1 MDHSRNTLLHDAY
14 DNEMRTTC
22 EDDGANRVGERSFGF
37 ASGRGFCGTTT
48 FAGGGTTLGGG
59 GTTIGTFA
67 VSFCVAGL
75 VIP

>member
-22 EDDGANRVGERSFGF
+22 EDDGARLGERSFGF

-67 VSFCVAGL
+67 ASFCVAGL